1 MLKKSASERFWTL
14 SCWKSARGCGA
25 KKISKSRCKNASQ
38 HFWKLR
44 CSKSAR
50 CCGAKHIW
58 KSNVLKTE
66 GLGLLFEVRMWFG
79 VAGARDSAPCQKW
92 VKREGFVAILK
103 AMAGVGRLNRIWKD
117 TCRLGRLAGVIEEI
131 FPSEMLGGHEGDF
144 LQGAAFWS
152 IRSSGLLRWCC
163 VTGAALPMSWPHF
176 FAGGAVL

>member
-1 MLKKSASERFWTL
+1 MESTFPSPNVKKSASERFWTL

-25 KKISKSRCKNASQ
+25 NKIWNSRCKNASQ

-92 VKREGFVAILK
+92 VKREGFVAIFK
-103 AMAGVGRLNRIWKD
+103 ARGTFEQDLERYMSPGPPSRRNRRDI
-117 TCRLGRLAGVIEEI
+117 
-131 FPSEMLGGHEGDF
+131 
-144 LQGAAFWS
+144 S
-152 IRSSGLLRWCC
+152 IRDVRRSGSLISCKELHF
-163 VTGAALPMSWPHF
+163 GASDLQ
-176 FAGGAVL
+176 VC